1 LYNSLTQIKNLGLR
15 SLILFINSRS
25 QRGKL
30 CFVLLPLTLEDSQP
44 GAHGFA
50 DVFVAPALDL
60 FGDEVVKLVGLNS
73 RSG

>member
-30 CFVLLPLTLEDSQP
+30 CFVLLLLPLEDPQP
-44 GAHGFA
+44 GAHDFA
-50 DVFVAPALDL
+50 DVFLAPGLDL
-60 FGDEVVKLVGLNS
+60 LGDEAVKLVG
-73 RSG
+73 